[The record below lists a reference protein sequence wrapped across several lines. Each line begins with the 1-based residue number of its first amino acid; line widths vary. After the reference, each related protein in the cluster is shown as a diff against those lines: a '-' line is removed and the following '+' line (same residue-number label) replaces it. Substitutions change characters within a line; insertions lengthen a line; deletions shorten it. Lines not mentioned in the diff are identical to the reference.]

1 MKERSGLALIVRFV
15 LTNLLTGFLTA
26 PDFIAYNYDCRRN
39 LSLRL
44 CRAIWRVQEFS
55 WTIRSAENAKTA
67 LDGAHG
73 GAAGGNRRRLLRRAV
88 YKRAKRR
95 GGRI

>member
-1 MKERSGLALIVRFV
+1 MRFV

-67 LDGAHG
+67 LDDGCLIIFEHC
-73 GAAGGNRRRLLRRAV
+73 V
-88 YKRAKRR
+88 PPEVQ
-95 GGRI
+95 